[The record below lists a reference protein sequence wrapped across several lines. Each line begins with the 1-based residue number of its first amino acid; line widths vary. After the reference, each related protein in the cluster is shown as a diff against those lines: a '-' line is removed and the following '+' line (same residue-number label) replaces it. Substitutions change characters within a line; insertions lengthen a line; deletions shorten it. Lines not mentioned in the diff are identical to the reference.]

1 MTGAISSDIL
11 VRARSALLDVLEALD
26 EQRDAVIVVG
36 AQAVYLRTGSLK
48 VALAE
53 TTKDSDVTIDPREL
67 HDDPLLE
74 AAMRRAGFLP
84 TDQPGAW
91 VRPDGIPID
100 LMIPER
106 LAGKGRRSAEIPP
119 HDKHAT
125 RRAVGLEAALVDNS
139 EMFIRSLDPQDSR
152 SSTAKV
158 AGNAALLVAKL
169 HKIGERV
176 DDPERLQDK
185 DAHDLYRILQATET
199 ADLAHATAR
208 LLADDLSR
216 KVTEVALSYL
226 KDYFASGPDAIGSA
240 MAGRA
245 EQGVGDP
252 DTVSVSTALL
262 AQDLI
267 DALSRGD
274 AQKA

>member
-1 MTGAISSDIL
+1 MTGENSSDIL

-74 AAMRRAGFLP
+74 AAMRRAEFLP

-169 HKIGERV
+169 HKIGERI

-216 KVTEVALSYL
+216 EVTEVALNYL
-226 KDYFASGPDAIGSA
+226 KDYFASGPDAIGSV

-262 AQDLI
+262 AQDLV

-274 AQKA
+274 AQET